1 VTPSEPQF
9 YGLSI
14 HFQLLSTSCRQDA
27 VTFRYWP
34 VSSSQRGT
42 LTLLR
47 TFTFKRTSPQ
57 IYRWVVRT
65 NKKVPPGTTENCF
78 SHPATLSKNFADL
91 DTWFLIFGIWIFRHS
106 FVISAWSLVI
116 PNRRLPSPSGLQN
129 CPHHPFRPPSPFTPS
144 HPVVHLISYEKRQL
158 YKTGAFER
166 FGPSGLR

>member
-47 TFTFKRTSPQ
+47 TFTFKRTSPAASAPGNPTTSDSVPKGRLNSTGFQ
-57 IYRWVVRT
+57 RMPGET
-65 NKKVPPGTTENCF
+65 N
-78 SHPATLSKNFADL
+78 D
-91 DTWFLIFGIWIFRHS
+91 
-106 FVISAWSLVI
+106 
-116 PNRRLPSPSGLQN
+116 
-129 CPHHPFRPPSPFTPS
+129 
-144 HPVVHLISYEKRQL
+144 
-158 YKTGAFER
+158 
-166 FGPSGLR
+166 